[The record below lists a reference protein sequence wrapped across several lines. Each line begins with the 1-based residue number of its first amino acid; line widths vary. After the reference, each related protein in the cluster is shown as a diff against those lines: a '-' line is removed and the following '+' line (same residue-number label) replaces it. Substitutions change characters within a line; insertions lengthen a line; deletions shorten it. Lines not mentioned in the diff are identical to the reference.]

1 MRAFGWL
8 ATTDIPAAYDLRRRG
23 WQVEPACGTVGMAF
37 DGVSGLPVLVHRT
50 ALPAGEWLHLLGA
63 RDGTLRARSVLIGIG
78 DPDERGRLLKLG
90 FGDVVS
96 SAVSLDELDVR
107 ADRLAAQAQMLPRHR
122 DIGPLRLDLFARDGF
137 AGKRPL
143 GLHPREFNLLWRLA
157 ETPHRTV
164 AKEELVADVWRLGHV
179 PETNSIAVHVSRLRA
194 KLALAG
200 LDGMIETDAA
210 AGYRLV
216 PPGMLAPPAQ
226 SMKECAFEPP
236 EC

>member
-23 WQVEPACGTVGMAF
+23 WQVEPARGTAGMAS

-63 RDGTLRARSVLIGIG
+63 RDGTLRARAVLIGIG

-107 ADRLAAQAQMLPRHR
+107 ADRLAAQAKMLPRHR

-137 AGKRPL
+137 PGDEDARAPQVFWIMLMAVWASLNTVWL
-143 GLHPREFNLLWRLA
+143 GA
-157 ETPHRTV
+157 
-164 AKEELVADVWRLGHV
+164 
-179 PETNSIAVHVSRLRA
+179 
-194 KLALAG
+194 ALA
-200 LDGMIETDAA
+200 MTSEERVI
-210 AGYRLV
+210 
-216 PPGMLAPPAQ
+216 PCHLAPA
-226 SMKECAFEPP
+226 
-236 EC
+236 